1 MPLGYRD
8 VLNILSA
15 LEMMKIHKCVENF
28 CSDYSLGNQLNPERK
43 FRVTVRSSALLCL
56 IILYVV
62 ELRAGVEVKVVVM
75 VVYVPHPILLQK
87 TEFDCN
93 ICFLKRKQYLSQT
106 DPSVVIVYRELY
118 PNCAV

>member
-43 FRVTVRSSALLCL
+43 FPVTVRSSALLCL

-62 ELRAGVEVKVVVM
+62 ELRAGGGGQGGGDGGVCTTSNSPAE
-75 VVYVPHPILLQK
+75 
-87 TEFDCN
+87 D
-93 ICFLKRKQYLSQT
+93 
-106 DPSVVIVYRELY
+106 
-118 PNCAV
+118 